1 MVECP
6 LENGRCTLRT
16 EDLTTE
22 ILTAREKADHPIRM
36 VVLSERSEAKDLFHM
51 TSQHLQPTLTSLDS
65 TLTES
70 AFVSP
75 LSSTLTR
82 PSRKNIK
89 TRDFNSF
96 RIRSYS
102 TPSRK
107 NLIRSNLTKH
117 GGRGEGGPLIC
128 ILNLL
133 GLLYLL
139 RSRIHHSPFTM
150 SPASLGER
158 SC

>member
-1 MVECP
+1 
-6 LENGRCTLRT
+6 
-16 EDLTTE
+16 
-22 ILTAREKADHPIRM
+22 M

-96 RIRSYS
+96 RIRSCS
-102 TPSRK
+102 TPSRNK
-107 NLIRSNLTKH
+107 LIRNNLTKH
-117 GGRGEGGPLIC
+117 GGRGEGALC
-128 ILNLL
+128 IPNLL

-139 RSRIHHSPFTM
+139 RSRIHHSPFAM
-150 SPASLGER
+150 SPALRGEA
-158 SC
+158 SW